1 MNDVTWQR
9 LFGFR
14 HAFDHPVTV
23 VVTVTAVVLLV
34 LAPLL
39 IFITTRA
46 AKSTAEK
53 RKELW
58 DRYRSWI
65 WLALCILIPIL
76 AGAFWTIL
84 AVATLSLLCYR
95 EYARITGLFR
105 ERTIS
110 LIVVIG
116 ILLIT
121 FAELDNWYRL
131 FVALFPLTVALIAI
145 GGLIPDQPKGYIQ
158 RVGLGVLGFALF
170 GSALGN
176 LGYMANDWNYRPMLL
191 LIIFAVE
198 LNDIFAYICGHLFGH
213 RKFVPNTSPNK
224 TVGGALGAI
233 ILTTPLVAVIAHFIW
248 TNTALDNPICL
259 VGLGIIVSIVGQF
272 GDLMLSAIK
281 RDLGLKDT
289 AKLIPG
295 HGGLLDRFDSL
306 ILVAPAVFHYVSY
319 FVDFAAGQPAA
330 HFFRGVMPVEPWQLQ
345 PARDTGLTPAERF
358 RSVRRES
365 GLLESMAQQAC
376 FSMLRIYF
384 SIAHRLSD
392 LGPGET
398 ARTRAFRA
406 RGKSLQSSRR
416 AGSGCSA
423 QAASSRTRISRSL
436 RATSSFKRLQ
446 SVCSPQSCSTLCRC
460 GEKTVVRMLLQSCV
474 ANCRK
479 KKRFSSSS
487 RRADARAR
495 VR

>member
-1 MNDVTWQR
+1 MNNATWQR

-23 VVTVTAVVLLV
+23 VLTLAVAALLL
-34 LAPLL
+34 LASLL

-46 AKSTAEK
+46 ARSTADK

-65 WLALCILIPIL
+65 WLVLSILIPIL
-76 AGAFWTIL
+76 AGAFWAIV
-84 AVATLSLLCYR
+84 AVATLSFLCYR

-116 ILLIT
+116 ILLLT

-145 GGLIPDQPKGYIQ
+145 GGLIADQPKGYIQ

-176 LGYMANDWNYRPMLL
+176 LGFIANDWNYRPILL
-191 LIIFAVE
+191 LILCSVE

-224 TVGGALGAI
+224 TVGGALGALV
-233 ILTTPLVAVIAHFIW
+233 LTTPLVAVTAHFIW
-248 TNTALDNPICL
+248 TDTALDSPIRL
-259 VGLGIIVSIVGQF
+259 VGLGIVISVVGQF
-272 GDLMLSAIK
+272 GDLMLSSIK
-281 RDLGLKDT
+281 RDLNLKDT

-306 ILVAPAVFHYVSY
+306 ILVAPAVFHYVNY
-319 FVDFAAGQPAA
+319 FVEFAAKQPERI
-330 HFFRGVMPVEPWQLQ
+330 F
-345 PARDTGLTPAERF
+345 TG
-358 RSVRRES
+358 
-365 GLLESMAQQAC
+365 G
-376 FSMLRIYF
+376 
-384 SIAHRLSD
+384 
-392 LGPGET
+392 
-398 ARTRAFRA
+398 
-406 RGKSLQSSRR
+406 
-416 AGSGCSA
+416 
-423 QAASSRTRISRSL
+423 
-436 RATSSFKRLQ
+436 
-446 SVCSPQSCSTLCRC
+446 
-460 GEKTVVRMLLQSCV
+460 
-474 ANCRK
+474 
-479 KKRFSSSS
+479 
-487 RRADARAR
+487 
-495 VR
+495 

>member
-1 MNDVTWQR
+1 MNNATWQR

-14 HAFDHPVTV
+14 HAFDDPVTV
-23 VVTVTAVVLLV
+23 VLTLAVAALLL

-46 AKSTAEK
+46 AKSTADK

-65 WLALCILIPIL
+65 WLVLLMLIPIL

-84 AVATLSLLCYR
+84 AVATLSFLCYR

-116 ILLIT
+116 ILFLT

-145 GGLIPDQPKGYIQ
+145 GGLIADQPKGYIQ

-176 LGYMANDWNYRPMLL
+176 LGYMANDWNYRPILL
-191 LIIFAVE
+191 LILCSVE

-224 TVGGALGAI
+224 TVGGALGALV
-233 ILTTPLVAVIAHFIW
+233 LTTPLVAVIAHFIW
-248 TNTALDNPICL
+248 RDTALDSAIRL
-259 VGLGIIVSIVGQF
+259 IGLGIIISVVGQF
-272 GDLMLSAIK
+272 GDLMLSSIK

-306 ILVAPAVFHYVSY
+306 ILVAPAVFHYVNY
-319 FVDFAAGQPAA
+319 FVGFAADQP
-330 HFFRGVMPVEPWQLQ
+330 
-345 PARDTGLTPAERF
+345 ERIF
-358 RSVRRES
+358 S
-365 GLLESMAQQAC
+365 G
-376 FSMLRIYF
+376 
-384 SIAHRLSD
+384 
-392 LGPGET
+392 P
-398 ARTRAFRA
+398 
-406 RGKSLQSSRR
+406 
-416 AGSGCSA
+416 
-423 QAASSRTRISRSL
+423 
-436 RATSSFKRLQ
+436 
-446 SVCSPQSCSTLCRC
+446 
-460 GEKTVVRMLLQSCV
+460 
-474 ANCRK
+474 
-479 KKRFSSSS
+479 
-487 RRADARAR
+487 
-495 VR
+495 

>member
-1 MNDVTWQR
+1 MSQLTHAR

-14 HAFDHPVTV
+14 HAFDDRVTV
-23 VVTVTAVVLLV
+23 VLTLTALV
-34 LAPLL
+34 LFLLAPVL
-39 IFITTRA
+39 ILIVTRA
-46 AKSTAEK
+46 ANSSSDK

-84 AVATLSLLCYR
+84 AVAILSFLCYR

-121 FAELDNWYRL
+121 FSALDNWYRL
-131 FVALFPLTVALIAI
+131 FVALFPLTVALIAT

-170 GSALGN
+170 GSGLGH
-176 LGYMANDWNYRPMLL
+176 LGYMANDWNYRPILL

-198 LNDIFAYICGHLFGH
+198 LNDIFAYICGNLFGH

-233 ILTTPLVAVIAHFIW
+233 VLTTPLFALGAHFVW
-248 TNTALDNPICL
+248 FDTALDMPVRL
-259 VGLGIIVSIVGQF
+259 LGLGVIVSIVGQF
-272 GDLMLSAIK
+272 GDLMLSSIK

-295 HGGLLDRFDSL
+295 HGGILDRFDSL
-306 ILVAPAVFHYVSY
+306 ILVAPAVFHYVNY
-319 FVDFAAGQPAA
+319 FVGFAVGQ
-330 HFFRGVMPVEPWQLQ
+330 
-345 PARDTGLTPAERF
+345 
-358 RSVRRES
+358 REK
-365 GLLESMAQQAC
+365 
-376 FSMLRIYF
+376 I
-384 SIAHRLSD
+384 
-392 LGPGET
+392 LGG
-398 ARTRAFRA
+398 
-406 RGKSLQSSRR
+406 
-416 AGSGCSA
+416 
-423 QAASSRTRISRSL
+423 
-436 RATSSFKRLQ
+436 
-446 SVCSPQSCSTLCRC
+446 
-460 GEKTVVRMLLQSCV
+460 
-474 ANCRK
+474 
-479 KKRFSSSS
+479 
-487 RRADARAR
+487 
-495 VR
+495 

>member
-1 MNDVTWQR
+1 MNNATWQR

-14 HAFDHPVTV
+14 HAFDDPVTV
-23 VVTVTAVVLLV
+23 VLTLAVAALLL

-39 IFITTRA
+39 IFSTTRA
-46 AKSTAEK
+46 AKSTADK

-65 WLALCILIPIL
+65 WLVLLILIPIL
-76 AGAFWTIL
+76 AGAFWTIV
-84 AVATLSLLCYR
+84 AVATLSFLCYR

-116 ILLIT
+116 ILFLT

-145 GGLIPDQPKGYIQ
+145 GGLIADQPKGYIQ

-176 LGYMANDWNYRPMLL
+176 LGNLANDWNYRPILL

-233 ILTTPLVAVIAHFIW
+233 VLTTPLFALGAHFVW
-248 TNTALDNPICL
+248 AGTALDTPVRL

-272 GDLMLSAIK
+272 GDLMLSSIK

-295 HGGLLDRFDSL
+295 HGGILDRFDSL
-306 ILVAPAVFHYVSY
+306 ILVAPAVFHYVNY
-319 FVDFAAGQPAA
+319 FVGFAASQPERI
-330 HFFRGVMPVEPWQLQ
+330 F
-345 PARDTGLTPAERF
+345 TG
-358 RSVRRES
+358 
-365 GLLESMAQQAC
+365 G
-376 FSMLRIYF
+376 
-384 SIAHRLSD
+384 
-392 LGPGET
+392 
-398 ARTRAFRA
+398 
-406 RGKSLQSSRR
+406 
-416 AGSGCSA
+416 
-423 QAASSRTRISRSL
+423 
-436 RATSSFKRLQ
+436 
-446 SVCSPQSCSTLCRC
+446 
-460 GEKTVVRMLLQSCV
+460 
-474 ANCRK
+474 
-479 KKRFSSSS
+479 
-487 RRADARAR
+487 
-495 VR
+495 

>member
-1 MNDVTWQR
+1 MNNATWQR
-9 LFGFR
+9 LFGFW
-14 HAFDHPVTV
+14 HAFDDPVTV
-23 VVTVTAVVLLV
+23 VLTLAVAALLL

-46 AKSTAEK
+46 AKSTADK

-65 WLALCILIPIL
+65 WLVLLILIPIL

-84 AVATLSLLCYR
+84 AVATLSFLCYR

-116 ILLIT
+116 ILFLT

-145 GGLIPDQPKGYIQ
+145 GGLIADQPKGYIQ

-176 LGYMANDWNYRPMLL
+176 LGYMANDWNYRPILL
-191 LIIFAVE
+191 LILCSVE

-224 TVGGALGAI
+224 TVGGALGALV
-233 ILTTPLVAVIAHFIW
+233 LTTPLVAVIAHFIW
-248 TNTALDNPICL
+248 RETALDSAIRL
-259 VGLGIIVSIVGQF
+259 IGLGIIISVVGQF
-272 GDLMLSAIK
+272 GDLMLSSIK
-281 RDLGLKDT
+281 RDLDLKDT

-306 ILVAPAVFHYVSY
+306 ILVAPAVFHYVNY
-319 FVDFAAGQPAA
+319 FVGFAAGQPERI
-330 HFFRGVMPVEPWQLQ
+330 F
-345 PARDTGLTPAERF
+345 TG
-358 RSVRRES
+358 
-365 GLLESMAQQAC
+365 G
-376 FSMLRIYF
+376 
-384 SIAHRLSD
+384 
-392 LGPGET
+392 
-398 ARTRAFRA
+398 
-406 RGKSLQSSRR
+406 
-416 AGSGCSA
+416 
-423 QAASSRTRISRSL
+423 
-436 RATSSFKRLQ
+436 
-446 SVCSPQSCSTLCRC
+446 
-460 GEKTVVRMLLQSCV
+460 
-474 ANCRK
+474 
-479 KKRFSSSS
+479 
-487 RRADARAR
+487 
-495 VR
+495 

>member
-1 MNDVTWQR
+1 MNKATWQR

-14 HAFDHPVTV
+14 HAFDDPVTV
-23 VVTVTAVVLLV
+23 VLTLAVAALLL

-39 IFITTRA
+39 IFVTTRTA
-46 AKSTAEK
+46 RSTADK

-65 WLALCILIPIL
+65 WLVLLILTPIL

-84 AVATLSLLCYR
+84 AVATLSFLCYR

-116 ILLIT
+116 ILFLT

-145 GGLIPDQPKGYIQ
+145 GGLIADQPKGYIQ

-176 LGYMANDWNYRPMLL
+176 LGYMANDWNYRPILL
-191 LIIFAVE
+191 LIICAVE

-213 RKFVPNTSPNK
+213 WKFVPNTSPNK
-224 TVGGALGAI
+224 TVGGALGALV
-233 ILTTPLVAVIAHFIW
+233 LTTPLVAVIAHFIW
-248 TNTALDNPICL
+248 RDTALDSAIRL
-259 VGLGIIVSIVGQF
+259 IGLGIIISVAGQF
-272 GDLMLSAIK
+272 GDLMLSSIK

-306 ILVAPAVFHYVSY
+306 ILVAPAVFHYVNY
-319 FVDFAAGQPAA
+319 FVGFAARQSERI
-330 HFFRGVMPVEPWQLQ
+330 FTGV
-345 PARDTGLTPAERF
+345 
-358 RSVRRES
+358 
-365 GLLESMAQQAC
+365 
-376 FSMLRIYF
+376 
-384 SIAHRLSD
+384 
-392 LGPGET
+392 
-398 ARTRAFRA
+398 
-406 RGKSLQSSRR
+406 
-416 AGSGCSA
+416 
-423 QAASSRTRISRSL
+423 
-436 RATSSFKRLQ
+436 
-446 SVCSPQSCSTLCRC
+446 
-460 GEKTVVRMLLQSCV
+460 
-474 ANCRK
+474 
-479 KKRFSSSS
+479 
-487 RRADARAR
+487 
-495 VR
+495 

>member
-1 MNDVTWQR
+1 MSQLTRER

-14 HAFDHPVTV
+14 HAFDDRVTV
-23 VVTVTAVVLLV
+23 VLTLTALV
-34 LAPLL
+34 LFLLAPVL
-39 IFITTRA
+39 ILIVTRA
-46 AKSTAEK
+46 NSSSDK

-84 AVATLSLLCYR
+84 AVATLSFLCYR

-121 FAELDNWYRL
+121 FSVLDNWYRL
-131 FVALFPLTVALIAI
+131 FVALFPLTVALIVI

-170 GSALGN
+170 GSALGH
-176 LGYMANDWNYRPMLL
+176 LGYIANDWNYRPILL

-198 LNDIFAYICGHLFGH
+198 LNDIFAYICGHLFGY

-233 ILTTPLVAVIAHFIW
+233 ALTTPLFAFGAHFIW
-248 TNTALDNPICL
+248 LSTALDTPVRL

-272 GDLMLSAIK
+272 GDLMLSSIK

-295 HGGLLDRFDSL
+295 HGGILDRFDSL
-306 ILVAPAVFHYVSY
+306 ILVAPAVFHYVNY
-319 FVDFAAGQPAA
+319 FAGVAVGQPQQI
-330 HFFRGVMPVEPWQLQ
+330 FSGWQ
-345 PARDTGLTPAERF
+345 
-358 RSVRRES
+358 
-365 GLLESMAQQAC
+365 
-376 FSMLRIYF
+376 I
-384 SIAHRLSD
+384 
-392 LGPGET
+392 
-398 ARTRAFRA
+398 
-406 RGKSLQSSRR
+406 
-416 AGSGCSA
+416 
-423 QAASSRTRISRSL
+423 
-436 RATSSFKRLQ
+436 
-446 SVCSPQSCSTLCRC
+446 
-460 GEKTVVRMLLQSCV
+460 
-474 ANCRK
+474 
-479 KKRFSSSS
+479 
-487 RRADARAR
+487 
-495 VR
+495 

>member
-1 MNDVTWQR
+1 MNNATWQR

-14 HAFDHPVTV
+14 HAFDDPVTV
-23 VVTVTAVVLLV
+23 VLTLAVAALLL

-39 IFITTRA
+39 IFSTTRA
-46 AKSTAEK
+46 AKSTADK

-65 WLALCILIPIL
+65 WLVLLILIPIL

-84 AVATLSLLCYR
+84 AVATLSFLCYR

-116 ILLIT
+116 ILFLT

-145 GGLIPDQPKGYIQ
+145 GGLIADQPKGYIQ

-170 GSALGN
+170 GSGLGN
-176 LGYMANDWNYRPMLL
+176 LGYMANDWNYRPILL
-191 LIIFAVE
+191 LILCSVE

-224 TVGGALGAI
+224 TVGGALGALV
-233 ILTTPLVAVIAHFIW
+233 LTTPLVAVIAHFIW
-248 TNTALDNPICL
+248 RDTALDSVIRL
-259 VGLGIIVSIVGQF
+259 IGLGIIISVVGQF
-272 GDLMLSAIK
+272 GDLMLSSIK

-306 ILVAPAVFHYVSY
+306 ILVAPAVFHYVNY
-319 FVDFAAGQPAA
+319 FVSFAADQPQRI
-330 HFFRGVMPVEPWQLQ
+330 F
-345 PARDTGLTPAERF
+345 
-358 RSVRRES
+358 S
-365 GLLESMAQQAC
+365 G
-376 FSMLRIYF
+376 
-384 SIAHRLSD
+384 
-392 LGPGET
+392 P
-398 ARTRAFRA
+398 
-406 RGKSLQSSRR
+406 
-416 AGSGCSA
+416 
-423 QAASSRTRISRSL
+423 
-436 RATSSFKRLQ
+436 
-446 SVCSPQSCSTLCRC
+446 
-460 GEKTVVRMLLQSCV
+460 
-474 ANCRK
+474 
-479 KKRFSSSS
+479 
-487 RRADARAR
+487 
-495 VR
+495 